1 MARWLKIVLCT
12 PLLACTGDDGDG
24 DGADT
29 EAGTADDTGG
39 STGDADDDGGA
50 GGAFLG
56 CPAGETCTLVLVSQ
70 TLDDRV
76 EIFAPT
82 EANAYRGA
90 IDLDLKPN
98 ECDGCEPGDN
108 ADGRLDEPFGLARG
122 GGFLHVALG
131 HYPSREAGSL
141 VSFPLTMFESTAA
154 GSTLAVSDY
163 FGSGVF
169 NDPVVAPELGE
180 LEAIFVTRRGA
191 RLLVGTFNN
200 DLFATEDTWTNPG
213 KLLVFDVEDPGAAP
227 GELDLGSVGCNGA
240 AQVVDLGGNAIAIAC
255 DGNEKVAVLDVGDLD
270 ATPLA
275 DVGTGITGTVCDIPG
290 AMADRRVRYLAPDG
304 EGGFLVAEGP
314 TPLSLMSG
322 TRLWHFDGACEM
334 QGLATSMG
342 SGQIGEIVAV
352 PGAPGTW
359 LVASAGVLDPLMRGV
374 LVVRSA
380 GGMLEVCQNIPG
392 FDDAWTSTDG
402 ELEPFGLAIT
412 SDGTGLAVGAGPFQA
427 PTAGPGYG
435 KVLWATLQGADD
447 PCSMTATVTD
457 LTDGSAAPA
466 VDDADPATYRR
477 APAVVELVEISG

>member
-12 PLLACTGDDGDG
+12 PLLACTGDDGNG

-29 EAGTADDTGG
+29 EAGTADDTG
-39 STGDADDDGGA
+39 STGDAPDDDGGA

-76 EIFAPT
+76 EIFAPN

-108 ADGRLDEPFGLARG
+108 GDGRLDEPFGIARA
-122 GGFLHVALG
+122 GGFLHVAVG
-131 HYPSREAGSL
+131 HYPSRDEGSL
-141 VSFPLTMFESTAA
+141 ISFPLTMFESMAA
-154 GSTLAVSDY
+154 GSTLAVGDY
-163 FGSGVF
+163 FTDGTLM
-169 NDPVVAPELGE
+169 DPVLGNQLGAVE
-180 LEAIFVTRRGA
+180 PIFVTRRGS
-191 RLLVGTFNN
+191 RLLIGTFNN

-213 KLLVFDVEDPGAAP
+213 QLIVVDAAQP
-227 GELDLGSVGCNGA
+227 NETAGVISLEAVGCNGA
-240 AQVVDLGGNAIAIAC
+240 GQVIDLGGNTVAVAC
-255 DGNEKVAVLDVGDLD
+255 DGNEKVALLDVGDLD
-270 ATPLA
+270 ASTPQDA
-275 DVGTGITGTVCDIPG
+275 GTLEETLCDIPG
-290 AMADRRVRYLAPDG
+290 AMSDRRVRYLAPDG
-304 EGGFLVAEGP
+304 DGGFLVAEGP

-322 TRLWHFDGACEM
+322 TRFWHFNGACEM

-359 LVASAGVLDPLMRGV
+359 LVASAGVLDPMMRGV

-380 GGMLEVCQNIPG
+380 GGMVEVCQTLPG

-402 ELEPFGLAIT
+402 ALEPFALAIT
-412 SDGTGLAVGAGPFQA
+412 SDGSGLAVGAGPFQT